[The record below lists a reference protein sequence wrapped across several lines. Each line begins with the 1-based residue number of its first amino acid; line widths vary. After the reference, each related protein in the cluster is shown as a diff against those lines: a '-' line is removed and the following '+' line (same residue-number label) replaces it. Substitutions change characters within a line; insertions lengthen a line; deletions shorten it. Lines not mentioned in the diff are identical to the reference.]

1 MPKKLIGKVTSD
13 VQDKTIVVTQTSR
26 ETHPLYGKKYT
37 KNRKYVAHDEKNEA
51 NKGDQVEISE
61 CRPFSKRKVW
71 KLDRVITAGHAEVEL
86 AEEAAVTK
94 VIGTTDTE
102 AEKES
107 A

>member
-1 MPKKLIGKVTSD
+1 MPKKLIGIVSSD
-13 VQDKTIVVTQTSR
+13 VQDKTIVVTQTTR

-37 KNRKYVAHDEKNEA
+37 KNRKYVAHDEKNSA

-71 KLDRVITAGHAEVEL
+71 QLERILTTGHAEVEL
-86 AEEAAVTK
+86 VEDAALNVA
-94 VIGTTDTE
+94 IGTSET
-102 AEKES
+102 EKES